1 MAIKVS
7 YPIRTIES
15 YYTCANVCL
24 TFGIMLD
31 WMDYKAAEEAS
42 KKMKVP
48 TKVIRT
54 PGGHHMYID
63 DPEEFN
69 RVVVDEMK

>member
-1 MAIKVS
+1 
-7 YPIRTIES
+7 
-15 YYTCANVCL
+15 
-24 TFGIMLD
+24 
-31 WMDYKAAEEAS
+31 MDYKAAEEAR
-42 KKMKVP
+42 KNMKVP

-69 RVVVDEMK
+69 QVVVEEMK